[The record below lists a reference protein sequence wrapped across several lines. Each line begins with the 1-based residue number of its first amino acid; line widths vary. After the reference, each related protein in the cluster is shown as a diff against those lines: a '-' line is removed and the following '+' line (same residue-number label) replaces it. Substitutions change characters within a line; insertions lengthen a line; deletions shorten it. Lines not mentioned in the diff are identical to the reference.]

1 MLPLPILPHLLL
13 LWIKDN
19 SLVQATLI
27 TKYSLAKNT
36 RDFNREDE
44 RLQLQHITNSP
55 QKRENPPKI
64 GGLSTIID
72 VELPLGGWFT
82 FP

>member
-1 MLPLPILPHLLL
+1 MLPLPILPHFLL

-27 TKYSLAKNT
+27 IQYSLAKNT
-36 RDFNREDE
+36 CDFNLENE

-55 QKRENPPKI
+55 
-64 GGLSTIID
+64 
-72 VELPLGGWFT
+72 
-82 FP
+82 